1 MDECFERIDA
11 LLRKQGKSQADLIK
25 YLGLSHG
32 TYNHWK
38 NGRNR
43 SYRIHLRKIAQF
55 FHVPVSYFGNEFIDE
70 NETPDQYWPVLDM
83 LSPEELSI
91 IKHLRKMGTKPIHQL
106 DLFLK
111 DVLQSSL

>member
-11 LLRKQGKSQADLIK
+11 LRRKQKKSQAELIK

-32 TYNHWK
+32 TYNHWI

-43 SYRIHLRKIAQF
+43 SYRIYLRKIAQF
-55 FHVPVSYFGNEFIDE
+55 FQVPISYFGNEFIEE
-70 NETPDQYWPVLDM
+70 NETPDQYWPALDM

-91 IKHLRKMGTKPIHQL
+91 IKQLRQMGMNTTLQL

-111 DVLQSSL
+111 SVPQDSL